1 MDLEV
6 QLKPHA
12 NAIEINRKKQDKYKV
27 SWVTPSSGNLSC
39 YKNNTKC
46 EDAEF
51 VINGNTIEMRNW
63 VSRHNVW
70 ETNYYKKRK

>member
-39 YKNNTKC
+39 YKKNTKC

-70 ETNYYKKRK
+70 ETHYYKKRK